1 MSVLASSYPFA
12 DVMWTMFVFFAWV
25 IFVYLLILVLADNFS
40 RHDHSGLAK
49 AGWTLFVIFV
59 PLVGILT
66 YMIVRPRESA
76 A

>member
-1 MSVLASSYPFA
+1 MLAAYTFGQA
-12 DVMWTMFVFFAWV
+12 MWTMFVFFAWV